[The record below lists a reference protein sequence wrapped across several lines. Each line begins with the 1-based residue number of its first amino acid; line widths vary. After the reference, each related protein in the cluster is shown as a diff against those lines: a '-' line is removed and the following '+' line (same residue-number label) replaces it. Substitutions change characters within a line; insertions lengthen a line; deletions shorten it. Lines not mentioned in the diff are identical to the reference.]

1 MEVLDSRSDAELLA
15 ATADGHSSAFAVF
28 YRRYERALL
37 GWLRARVG
45 DPELAADLASEVFA
59 CVLDAADRFDPAKA
73 GGTSAAGWVFVI
85 AANTLTRAV
94 KRSRVA
100 DEARRRIGMIEPVM
114 LLDEDL
120 ERITAIG
127 DRELEVRRLL
137 ATLPEDQRAAITA
150 RVIDDRPY
158 PDVAAELRCSQ
169 LVVRKRV
176 SRGLATLR
184 AGLEETS

>member
-1 MEVLDSRSDAELLA
+1 
-15 ATADGHSSAFAVF
+15 
-28 YRRYERALL
+28 
-37 GWLRARVG
+37 
-45 DPELAADLASEVFA
+45 
-59 CVLDAADRFDPAKA
+59 
-73 GGTSAAGWVFVI
+73 
-85 AANTLTRAV
+85 
-94 KRSRVA
+94 
-100 DEARRRIGMIEPVM
+100 M

-176 SRGLATLR
+176 SRGFATLR